1 MSCVFEIGS
10 VETLLGSSF
19 QQHQKRAFE
28 MFQQHALD
36 AVETLVKRTYS

>member
-1 MSCVFEIGS
+1 VFEIGS
-10 VETLLGSSF
+10 FETLSGSSF

-36 AVETLVKRTYS
+36 AVETLIKRNDS